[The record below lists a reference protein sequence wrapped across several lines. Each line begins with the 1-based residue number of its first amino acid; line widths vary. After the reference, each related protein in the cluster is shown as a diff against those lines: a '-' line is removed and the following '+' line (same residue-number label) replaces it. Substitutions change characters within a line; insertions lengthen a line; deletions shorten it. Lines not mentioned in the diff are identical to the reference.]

1 MTKVSEFYNKVRR
14 RKKGEGAFLARRSG
28 GERAVFIVAF
38 IILAV
43 YSVSLLLPLL
53 WMLMNSFKDGT
64 EYAMDVV
71 AATTLRFPEAWKFS
85 NYANVFAEI
94 TYNNVNFFG
103 MLGDS
108 IYFIVVGSGLELY
121 FTTAVSYVI
130 SKYKFKGRNFIYSV
144 AIFAMTMPIIGN
156 MASGIKLR
164 AAFGIYDNLLAVFFT
179 AGAGAFGFNF
189 LMLYAFFKS
198 VPWSYAEAVFIDG
211 GNHFTVFFKIM
222 LPQAAGPIATLCIM
236 SAIGS
241 WNDYMPMIL
250 YLPSYPTLASGLYT
264 YQSNAIRGVNF
275 PVYFAGVIISLIP
288 VIVIFACFSDLM
300 MKNMSVGG
308 LKG

>member
-14 RKKGEGAFLARRSG
+14 RKKGEDAFLARRSG
-28 GERAVFIVAF
+28 GERVVFIVAF

-108 IYFIVVGSGLELY
+108 IYFIVVGSGLELF

-211 GNHFTVFFKIM
+211 GNHFTVFFRIM
-222 LPQAAGPIATLCIM
+222 LPLAMPMVTTLFIL
-236 SAIGS
+236 SAIAG
-241 WNDYMPMIL
+241 WNDYTTPML
-250 YLPSYPTLASGLYT
+250 YFPSFPNVAMGLYMVSQTLTRGDMST
-264 YQSNAIRGVNF
+264 YYAALAITTV
-275 PVYFAGVIISLIP
+275 PVVALFAG
-288 VIVIFACFSDLM
+288 FSDKI
-300 MKNMSVGG
+300 MKNYSIGG

>member
-1 MTKVSEFYNKVRR
+1 MTKVSEFYKKIRR

-71 AATTLRFPEAWKFS
+71 AATTLRFPDVWKFS

-108 IYFIVVGSGLELY
+108 IYFIVVGSGLELF

-211 GNHFTVFFKIM
+211 GNHFTVFFRIM
-222 LPQAAGPIATLCIM
+222 LPLAMPMVTTLFIL
-236 SAIGS
+236 SAIAG
-241 WNDYMPMIL
+241 WNDYTTPML
-250 YLPSYPTLASGLYT
+250 YFPSFPNVAMGLYMVSQTLTRGDMST
-264 YQSNAIRGVNF
+264 YYAALVITTV
-275 PVYFAGVIISLIP
+275 PVVALFAG
-288 VIVIFACFSDLM
+288 FSDKI
-300 MKNMSVGG
+300 MKNYSIGG

>member
-108 IYFIVVGSGLELY
+108 IYFIVVGSGLELF

-211 GNHFTVFFKIM
+211 GNHFTVFFRIM
-222 LPQAAGPIATLCIM
+222 LPLAMPMVTTLFIL
-236 SAIGS
+236 SAIAG
-241 WNDYMPMIL
+241 WNDYTTPML
-250 YLPSYPTLASGLYT
+250 YFPSFPNVAMGLYMVSQTLTRGDMST
-264 YQSNAIRGVNF
+264 YYAALAITTV
-275 PVYFAGVIISLIP
+275 PVVALFAG
-288 VIVIFACFSDLM
+288 FSDKI
-300 MKNMSVGG
+300 MKNYSIGG

>member
-28 GERAVFIVAF
+28 GERVVFIVAF

-108 IYFIVVGSGLELY
+108 IYFIVVGSGLELF

-211 GNHFTVFFKIM
+211 GNHFTVFFRIM
-222 LPQAAGPIATLCIM
+222 LPLAMPMVTTLFIL
-236 SAIGS
+236 SAIAG
-241 WNDYMPMIL
+241 WNDYTTPML
-250 YLPSYPTLASGLYT
+250 YFPSFPNVAMGLYMVSQTLTRGDMST
-264 YQSNAIRGVNF
+264 YYAALVITTV
-275 PVYFAGVIISLIP
+275 PVVALFAG
-288 VIVIFACFSDLM
+288 FSDKI
-300 MKNMSVGG
+300 MKNYSIGG
-308 LKG
+308 LKE

>member
-1 MTKVSEFYNKVRR
+1 MTKVSEFYNKVCR

-28 GERAVFIVAF
+28 GERVVFIVAF

-108 IYFIVVGSGLELY
+108 IYFIVVGSGLELF

-211 GNHFTVFFKIM
+211 GNHFTVFFRIM
-222 LPQAAGPIATLCIM
+222 LPLAMPMVTTLFIL
-236 SAIGS
+236 SAIAG
-241 WNDYMPMIL
+241 WNDYTTPML
-250 YLPSYPTLASGLYT
+250 YFPSFPNVAMGLYMVSQTLTRGDMST
-264 YQSNAIRGVNF
+264 YYAALVITTV
-275 PVYFAGVIISLIP
+275 PVVALFAG
-288 VIVIFACFSDLM
+288 FSDKI
-300 MKNMSVGG
+300 MKNYSIGG

>member
-28 GERAVFIVAF
+28 GERVVFIVAF

-108 IYFIVVGSGLELY
+108 IYFIVVGSGLELF

-211 GNHFTVFFKIM
+211 GNHFTVFFRIM
-222 LPQAAGPIATLCIM
+222 LPLAMPMVTTLFIL
-236 SAIGS
+236 SAIAG
-241 WNDYMPMIL
+241 WNDYTTPML
-250 YLPSYPTLASGLYT
+250 YFPSFPNVAMGLYMVSQTLTRGDMST
-264 YQSNAIRGVNF
+264 YYAALVITTV
-275 PVYFAGVIISLIP
+275 PVVALFAG
-288 VIVIFACFSDLM
+288 FSDKI
-300 MKNMSVGG
+300 MKNYSIGG

>member
-85 NYANVFAEI
+85 NYANIFAEI

-108 IYFIVVGSGLELY
+108 IYFIVVGSGLELF

-211 GNHFTVFFKIM
+211 GNHFTVFFRIM
-222 LPQAAGPIATLCIM
+222 LPLAMPMVTTLFIL
-236 SAIGS
+236 SAIAG
-241 WNDYMPMIL
+241 WNDYTTPML
-250 YLPSYPTLASGLYT
+250 YFPSFPNVAMGLYMVSQTLTRGDMST
-264 YQSNAIRGVNF
+264 YYAALVITTV
-275 PVYFAGVIISLIP
+275 PVVALFAG
-288 VIVIFACFSDLM
+288 FSDKI
-300 MKNMSVGG
+300 MKNYSIGG

>member
-108 IYFIVVGSGLELY
+108 VYFIVVGSGLELF

-211 GNHFTVFFKIM
+211 GNHFTVFFRIM
-222 LPQAAGPIATLCIM
+222 LPLAMPMVTTLFIL
-236 SAIGS
+236 SAIAG
-241 WNDYMPMIL
+241 WNDYTTPML
-250 YLPSYPTLASGLYT
+250 YFPSFPNVAMGLYMVSQTLTRGDMST
-264 YQSNAIRGVNF
+264 YYAALVITTV
-275 PVYFAGVIISLIP
+275 PVVALFAG
-288 VIVIFACFSDLM
+288 FSDKI
-300 MKNMSVGG
+300 MKNYSIGG

>member
-108 IYFIVVGSGLELY
+108 IYFIVVGSGLELF

-211 GNHFTVFFKIM
+211 GNHFTVFFRIM
-222 LPQAAGPIATLCIM
+222 LPLAMPMVTTLFIL
-236 SAIGS
+236 SAIAG
-241 WNDYMPMIL
+241 WNDYTTPML
-250 YLPSYPTLASGLYT
+250 YFPNFPNVAMGLYMVSQTLTRGDMST
-264 YQSNAIRGVNF
+264 YYAALVITTV
-275 PVYFAGVIISLIP
+275 PVVALFAG
-288 VIVIFACFSDLM
+288 FSDKI
-300 MKNMSVGG
+300 MKNYSIGG
-308 LKG
+308 VKG

>member
-108 IYFIVVGSGLELY
+108 IYFIVVGSGLELF

-164 AAFGIYDNLLAVFFT
+164 AAFGIYDNLLAVFLT

-211 GNHFTVFFKIM
+211 GNHFTVFFRIM
-222 LPQAAGPIATLCIM
+222 LPLAMPMVTTLFIL
-236 SAIGS
+236 SAIAG
-241 WNDYMPMIL
+241 WNDYTTPML
-250 YLPSYPTLASGLYT
+250 YFPSFPNVAMGLYMVSQTLTRGDMST
-264 YQSNAIRGVNF
+264 YYAALVITTV
-275 PVYFAGVIISLIP
+275 PVVALFAG
-288 VIVIFACFSDLM
+288 FSDKI
-300 MKNMSVGG
+300 MKNYSIGG

>member
-108 IYFIVVGSGLELY
+108 IYFIVVGSGLELF

-211 GNHFTVFFKIM
+211 GNHFTVFFRIM
-222 LPQAAGPIATLCIM
+222 LPLAMPMVTTLFIL
-236 SAIGS
+236 SAIAG
-241 WNDYMPMIL
+241 WNDYTTPML
-250 YLPSYPTLASGLYT
+250 YFPSFPNVAMGLYMVSQTLTRGDMST
-264 YQSNAIRGVNF
+264 YYAALVITTV
-275 PVYFAGVIISLIP
+275 PVVALFAG
-288 VIVIFACFSDLM
+288 FSDKI
-300 MKNMSVGG
+300 MKNYSIGG

>member
-1 MTKVSEFYNKVRR
+1 MTKVSEFYKKVRR

-108 IYFIVVGSGLELY
+108 IYFIVVGSGLELF

-179 AGAGAFGFNF
+179 AGSGAFGFNF

-211 GNHFTVFFKIM
+211 GNHFTVFFRIM
-222 LPQAAGPIATLCIM
+222 LPLAMPMVTTLFIL
-236 SAIGS
+236 SAIAG
-241 WNDYMPMIL
+241 WNDYTTPML
-250 YLPSYPTLASGLYT
+250 YFPSFPNVAMGLYMVSQTLTRGDMST
-264 YQSNAIRGVNF
+264 YYAALVITTV
-275 PVYFAGVIISLIP
+275 PVVALFAG
-288 VIVIFACFSDLM
+288 FSDKI
-300 MKNMSVGG
+300 MKNYSIGG

>member
-14 RKKGEGAFLARRSG
+14 RKKGEGAFLGRRSG

-108 IYFIVVGSGLELY
+108 IYFIVVGSGLELF

-211 GNHFTVFFKIM
+211 GNHFTVFFRIM
-222 LPQAAGPIATLCIM
+222 LPLAMPMVTTLFIL
-236 SAIGS
+236 SAIAG
-241 WNDYMPMIL
+241 WNDYTTPML
-250 YLPSYPTLASGLYT
+250 YFPSFPNVAMGLYMVSQTLTRGDMST
-264 YQSNAIRGVNF
+264 YYAALVITTV
-275 PVYFAGVIISLIP
+275 PVVALFAG
-288 VIVIFACFSDLM
+288 FSDKI
-300 MKNMSVGG
+300 MKNYSIGG

>member
-14 RKKGEGAFLARRSG
+14 RKKGESAFLARRSG

-108 IYFIVVGSGLELY
+108 IYFIVVGSGLELF

-211 GNHFTVFFKIM
+211 GNHFTVFFRIM
-222 LPQAAGPIATLCIM
+222 LPLAMPMVTTLFIL
-236 SAIGS
+236 SAIAG
-241 WNDYMPMIL
+241 WNDYTTPML
-250 YLPSYPTLASGLYT
+250 YFPSFPNVAMGLYMVSQTLTRGDMST
-264 YQSNAIRGVNF
+264 YYAALVITTV
-275 PVYFAGVIISLIP
+275 PVVALFAG
-288 VIVIFACFSDLM
+288 FSDKI
-300 MKNMSVGG
+300 MKNYSIGG

>member
-14 RKKGEGAFLARRSG
+14 RKKGDGAFLARRSG
-28 GERAVFIVAF
+28 GERVVFIVAF

-108 IYFIVVGSGLELY
+108 IYFIVVGSGLELF

-211 GNHFTVFFKIM
+211 GNHFTVFFRIM
-222 LPQAAGPIATLCIM
+222 LPLAMPMVTTLFIL
-236 SAIGS
+236 SAIAG
-241 WNDYMPMIL
+241 WNDYTTPML
-250 YLPSYPTLASGLYT
+250 YFPSFPNVAMGLYMVSQTLTRGDMST
-264 YQSNAIRGVNF
+264 YYAALVITTV
-275 PVYFAGVIISLIP
+275 PVVALFAG
-288 VIVIFACFSDLM
+288 FSDKI
-300 MKNMSVGG
+300 MKNYSIGG

>member
-14 RKKGEGAFLARRSG
+14 RKKGEGTFLARRSG
-28 GERAVFIVAF
+28 GERVVFIVAF

-108 IYFIVVGSGLELY
+108 IYFIVVGSGLELF

-130 SKYKFKGRNFIYSV
+130 SKYKFKVRNFIYSV

-211 GNHFTVFFKIM
+211 GNHFTVFFRIM
-222 LPQAAGPIATLCIM
+222 LPLAMPMVTTLFIL
-236 SAIGS
+236 SAIAG
-241 WNDYMPMIL
+241 WNDYTTPML
-250 YLPSYPTLASGLYT
+250 YFPSFPNVAMGLYMVSQTLTRGDMST
-264 YQSNAIRGVNF
+264 YYAALVITTV
-275 PVYFAGVIISLIP
+275 PVVALFAG
-288 VIVIFACFSDLM
+288 FSDKI
-300 MKNMSVGG
+300 MKNYSIGG

>member
-28 GERAVFIVAF
+28 GERVVFIVAF

-64 EYAMDVV
+64 EYVMDVV

-85 NYANVFAEI
+85 NYANIFAEI

-108 IYFIVVGSGLELY
+108 IYFIVVGSGLELF

-211 GNHFTVFFKIM
+211 GNHFTVFFRIM
-222 LPQAAGPIATLCIM
+222 LPLAMPMVTTLFIL
-236 SAIGS
+236 SAIAG
-241 WNDYMPMIL
+241 WNDYTTPML
-250 YLPSYPTLASGLYT
+250 YFPSFPNVAMGLYMVTKTLTRGDMST
-264 YQSNAIRGVNF
+264 YYAALVITTV
-275 PVYFAGVIISLIP
+275 PVVALFAG
-288 VIVIFACFSDLM
+288 FSDKI
-300 MKNMSVGG
+300 MKNYSIGG

>member
-14 RKKGEGAFLARRSG
+14 RKKGAGAFLARRSG

-85 NYANVFAEI
+85 NYANGFAGI
-94 TYNNVNFFG
+94 ICNNVNFFG

-108 IYFIVVGSGLELY
+108 IYFIVVGSGLELF

-130 SKYKFKGRNFIYSV
+130 SKYNFKGRNFIYSV

-211 GNHFTVFFKIM
+211 GNHFTVFFRIM
-222 LPQAAGPIATLCIM
+222 LPLAMPMVTTLFIL
-236 SAIGS
+236 SAIAG
-241 WNDYMPMIL
+241 WNDYTTPML
-250 YLPSYPTLASGLYT
+250 YFPSFPNVAMGLYMVSQTLTRGDMST
-264 YQSNAIRGVNF
+264 YYAALVITTV
-275 PVYFAGVIISLIP
+275 PVVALFAG
-288 VIVIFACFSDLM
+288 FSDKI
-300 MKNMSVGG
+300 MKNYSIGG

>member
-108 IYFIVVGSGLELY
+108 IYFIVVGSGLELF

-211 GNHFTVFFKIM
+211 GNHFTVFFRIM
-222 LPQAAGPIATLCIM
+222 LPLAMPMVTTLFIL
-236 SAIGS
+236 SAIAG
-241 WNDYMPMIL
+241 WNDYTTPML
-250 YLPSYPTLASGLYT
+250 YFPSFPNVAMGLYMVSQTLTRGDMST
-264 YQSNAIRGVNF
+264 YYAALVITTV
-275 PVYFAGVIISLIP
+275 PVVALFAG
-288 VIVIFACFSDLM
+288 FSDII
-300 MKNMSVGG
+300 MKNYSIGG

>member
-14 RKKGEGAFLARRSG
+14 RKKGDGAFLARRSG

-108 IYFIVVGSGLELY
+108 IYFIVVGSGLEFF

-211 GNHFTVFFKIM
+211 GNHFTVFFRIM
-222 LPQAAGPIATLCIM
+222 LPLAMPMVTTLFIL
-236 SAIGS
+236 SAIAG
-241 WNDYMPMIL
+241 WNDYTTPML
-250 YLPSYPTLASGLYT
+250 YFPSFPNVAMGLYMVSQTLTRGDMST
-264 YQSNAIRGVNF
+264 YYAALVITTV
-275 PVYFAGVIISLIP
+275 PVVALFAG
-288 VIVIFACFSDLM
+288 FSDKI
-300 MKNMSVGG
+300 MKNYSIGG

>member
-14 RKKGEGAFLARRSG
+14 RKKGEDAFLARRSG

-108 IYFIVVGSGLELY
+108 IYFIVVGSGLELF

-211 GNHFTVFFKIM
+211 GNHFTVFFRIM
-222 LPQAAGPIATLCIM
+222 LPLAMPMVTTLFIL
-236 SAIGS
+236 SAIAG
-241 WNDYMPMIL
+241 WNDYTTPML
-250 YLPSYPTLASGLYT
+250 YFPSFPNVAMGLYMVSQTLTRGDMST
-264 YQSNAIRGVNF
+264 YYAALVITTV
-275 PVYFAGVIISLIP
+275 PVVALFAG
-288 VIVIFACFSDLM
+288 FSDKI
-300 MKNMSVGG
+300 MKNYSIGG

>member
-28 GERAVFIVAF
+28 GERVVFIVAF

-108 IYFIVVGSGLELY
+108 IYFIVVGSGLELF

-211 GNHFTVFFKIM
+211 GNHFTVFFRIM
-222 LPQAAGPIATLCIM
+222 LPLAMPMVTTLFIL
-236 SAIGS
+236 SAIAG
-241 WNDYMPMIL
+241 WNDYTTPML
-250 YLPSYPTLASGLYT
+250 YFPSFPNVAMGLYMASQTLTRGDMST
-264 YQSNAIRGVNF
+264 YYAALAITTV
-275 PVYFAGVIISLIP
+275 PVVALFAG
-288 VIVIFACFSDLM
+288 FSDKI
-300 MKNMSVGG
+300 MKNYSIGG

>member
-14 RKKGEGAFLARRSG
+14 RKKGAGAFLARRSG

-108 IYFIVVGSGLELY
+108 IYFIVVGSGLELF

-211 GNHFTVFFKIM
+211 GNHFTVFFRIM
-222 LPQAAGPIATLCIM
+222 LPLAMPMVTTLFIL
-236 SAIGS
+236 SAIAG
-241 WNDYMPMIL
+241 WNDYTTPML
-250 YLPSYPTLASGLYT
+250 YFPSFPNVAMGLYMVSQTLTRGDMST
-264 YQSNAIRGVNF
+264 YYAALVITTV
-275 PVYFAGVIISLIP
+275 PVVALFAG
-288 VIVIFACFSDLM
+288 FSDKI
-300 MKNMSVGG
+300 MKNYSIGG

>member
-1 MTKVSEFYNKVRR
+1 MTKVSEFYKKVRR

-108 IYFIVVGSGLELY
+108 IYFIVVGSGLELF

-211 GNHFTVFFKIM
+211 GNHFTVFFRIM
-222 LPQAAGPIATLCIM
+222 LPLAMPMVTTLFIL
-236 SAIGS
+236 SAIAG
-241 WNDYMPMIL
+241 WNDYTTPML
-250 YLPSYPTLASGLYT
+250 YFPSFPNVAMGLYMVSQTLTRGDMST
-264 YQSNAIRGVNF
+264 YYAALVITTV
-275 PVYFAGVIISLIP
+275 PVVALFAG
-288 VIVIFACFSDLM
+288 FSDKI
-300 MKNMSVGG
+300 MKNYSIGG

>member
-108 IYFIVVGSGLELY
+108 IYFIVVGSGLELF

-211 GNHFTVFFKIM
+211 GNHFTVFFRIM
-222 LPQAAGPIATLCIM
+222 LPLAMPMVTTLFIL
-236 SAIGS
+236 SAIAG
-241 WNDYMPMIL
+241 WNDYTTPML
-250 YLPSYPTLASGLYT
+250 YFPSFPNVAMGLYMASQTLTRGDMST
-264 YQSNAIRGVNF
+264 YYAALAITTV
-275 PVYFAGVIISLIP
+275 PVVALFAG
-288 VIVIFACFSDLM
+288 FSDKI
-300 MKNMSVGG
+300 MKNYSIGG

>member
-14 RKKGEGAFLARRSG
+14 RKKGDGAFLARRSG

-108 IYFIVVGSGLELY
+108 IYFIVVGSGLELF

-211 GNHFTVFFKIM
+211 GNHFTVFFRIM
-222 LPQAAGPIATLCIM
+222 LPLAMPMVTTLFIL
-236 SAIGS
+236 SAIAG
-241 WNDYMPMIL
+241 WNDYTTPML
-250 YLPSYPTLASGLYT
+250 YFPSFPNVAMGLYMVSQTLTRGDMST
-264 YQSNAIRGVNF
+264 YYAALVITTV
-275 PVYFAGVIISLIP
+275 PVVALFAG
-288 VIVIFACFSDLM
+288 FSDKI
-300 MKNMSVGG
+300 MKNYSIGG

>member
-14 RKKGEGAFLARRSG
+14 RKKGEGTFLARRSG
-28 GERAVFIVAF
+28 GERVVFIVAF

-108 IYFIVVGSGLELY
+108 IYFIVVGSGLELF

-211 GNHFTVFFKIM
+211 GNHFTVFFRIM
-222 LPQAAGPIATLCIM
+222 LPLAMPMVTTLFIL
-236 SAIGS
+236 SAIAG
-241 WNDYMPMIL
+241 WNDYTTPML
-250 YLPSYPTLASGLYT
+250 YFPSFPNVAMGLYMVSQTLTRGDMST
-264 YQSNAIRGVNF
+264 YYAALVITTV
-275 PVYFAGVIISLIP
+275 PVVALFAG
-288 VIVIFACFSDLM
+288 FSDKI
-300 MKNMSVGG
+300 MKNYSIGG

>member
-85 NYANVFAEI
+85 NYAKVFAEI

-108 IYFIVVGSGLELY
+108 IYFIVVGSGLELF

-211 GNHFTVFFKIM
+211 GNHFTVFFRIM
-222 LPQAAGPIATLCIM
+222 LPLAMPMVTTLFIL
-236 SAIGS
+236 SAIAG
-241 WNDYMPMIL
+241 WNDYTTPML
-250 YLPSYPTLASGLYT
+250 YFPSFPNVAMGLYMVSQTLTRGDMST
-264 YQSNAIRGVNF
+264 YYAALVITTV
-275 PVYFAGVIISLIP
+275 PVVALFAG
-288 VIVIFACFSDLM
+288 FSDKI
-300 MKNMSVGG
+300 MKNYSIGG

>member
-211 GNHFTVFFKIM
+211 GNHFTVFFRIM
-222 LPQAAGPIATLCIM
+222 LPLAMPMVTTLFIL
-236 SAIGS
+236 SAIAG
-241 WNDYMPMIL
+241 WNDYTTPML
-250 YLPSYPTLASGLYT
+250 YFPSFPNVAMGLYMVSQTLTRGDMST
-264 YQSNAIRGVNF
+264 YYAALVITTV
-275 PVYFAGVIISLIP
+275 PVVALFAG
-288 VIVIFACFSDLM
+288 FSDKI
-300 MKNMSVGG
+300 MKNYSIGG

>member
-1 MTKVSEFYNKVRR
+1 MTKVSEFYKKIRR
-14 RKKGEGAFLARRSG
+14 RKKGAGAFLARRSG

-71 AATTLRFPEAWKFS
+71 AATTLRFPDVWKFS

-108 IYFIVVGSGLELY
+108 IYFIVVGSGLELF

-211 GNHFTVFFKIM
+211 GNHFTVFFRIM
-222 LPQAAGPIATLCIM
+222 LPLAMPMVTTLFIL
-236 SAIGS
+236 SAIAG
-241 WNDYMPMIL
+241 WNDYTTPML
-250 YLPSYPTLASGLYT
+250 YFPSFPNVAMGLYMVSQTLTRGDMST
-264 YQSNAIRGVNF
+264 YYAALVITTV
-275 PVYFAGVIISLIP
+275 PVVALFAG
-288 VIVIFACFSDLM
+288 FSDKI
-300 MKNMSVGG
+300 MKNYSIGG

>member
-108 IYFIVVGSGLELY
+108 IYFIVVGSGLELF

-211 GNHFTVFFKIM
+211 GNHFTVFFRIM
-222 LPQAAGPIATLCIM
+222 LPLAMPMVTTLFIL
-236 SAIGS
+236 SAIAG
-241 WNDYMPMIL
+241 WNDYTTPML
-250 YLPSYPTLASGLYT
+250 YFPSFPNVAMGLYMVSQTLTRGDMST
-264 YQSNAIRGVNF
+264 YYAALVITTV
-275 PVYFAGVIISLIP
+275 PVVALFAG
-288 VIVIFACFSDLM
+288 FSDKI
-300 MKNMSVGG
+300 MKNYSIGG
-308 LKG
+308 VKG

>member
-14 RKKGEGAFLARRSG
+14 RKKGDGAFLARRSG
-28 GERAVFIVAF
+28 GERVVFIVAF

-71 AATTLRFPEAWKFS
+71 AATTLRFPEAWKVS

-108 IYFIVVGSGLELY
+108 IYFIVVGSGLELF

-211 GNHFTVFFKIM
+211 GNHFTVFFRIM
-222 LPQAAGPIATLCIM
+222 LPLAMPMVTTLFIL
-236 SAIGS
+236 SAIAG
-241 WNDYMPMIL
+241 WNDYTTPML
-250 YLPSYPTLASGLYT
+250 YFPSFPNVAMGLYMVSQTLTRGDMST
-264 YQSNAIRGVNF
+264 YYAALVITTV
-275 PVYFAGVIISLIP
+275 PVVALFAG
-288 VIVIFACFSDLM
+288 FSDKI
-300 MKNMSVGG
+300 MKNYSIGG

>member
-28 GERAVFIVAF
+28 GERVVFIVAF

-108 IYFIVVGSGLELY
+108 IYFIVVGSGLELF

-211 GNHFTVFFKIM
+211 GNHFSVFFRIM
-222 LPQAAGPIATLCIM
+222 LPQARAGICAVGFM
-236 SAIGS
+236 VAIGV
-241 WNDYMPMIL
+241 WNDYFTPFM
-250 YLPSYPTLASGLYT
+250 YLPSMYTLATGLQDLSTQATTTGAYT
-264 YQSNAIRGVNF
+264 QL
-275 PVYFAGVIISLIP
+275 FAA
-288 VIVIFACFSDLM
+288 VIVATLPLLIIFGFLQKTIMENTIA
-300 MKNMSVGG
+300 GG

>member
-108 IYFIVVGSGLELY
+108 IYFIVVGSGLELF

-164 AAFGIYDNLLAVFFT
+164 AALGIYDNLLAVFFT

-211 GNHFTVFFKIM
+211 GNHFTVFFRIM
-222 LPQAAGPIATLCIM
+222 LPLAMPMVTTLFIL
-236 SAIGS
+236 SAIAG
-241 WNDYMPMIL
+241 WNDYTTPML
-250 YLPSYPTLASGLYT
+250 YFPSFPNVAMGLYMASQTLTRGDMST
-264 YQSNAIRGVNF
+264 YYAALAITTV
-275 PVYFAGVIISLIP
+275 PVVALFAG
-288 VIVIFACFSDLM
+288 FSDKI
-300 MKNMSVGG
+300 MKNYSIGG

>member
-108 IYFIVVGSGLELY
+108 IYFIVVGSGLELF

-211 GNHFTVFFKIM
+211 GNHFTVFFRIM
-222 LPQAAGPIATLCIM
+222 LPLAMPMITTLFIL
-236 SAIGS
+236 SAIAG
-241 WNDYMPMIL
+241 WNDYTTPML
-250 YLPSYPTLASGLYT
+250 YFPSFPNVAMGLYMVSQTLTRGDMST
-264 YQSNAIRGVNF
+264 YYAALVITTV
-275 PVYFAGVIISLIP
+275 PVVALFAG
-288 VIVIFACFSDLM
+288 FSDKI
-300 MKNMSVGG
+300 MKNYSIGG

>member
-1 MTKVSEFYNKVRR
+1 MTKISEFYNKVRR

-108 IYFIVVGSGLELY
+108 IYFIVVGSGLELF

-211 GNHFTVFFKIM
+211 GNHFTVFFRIM
-222 LPQAAGPIATLCIM
+222 LPLAMPMVTTLFIL
-236 SAIGS
+236 SAIAG
-241 WNDYMPMIL
+241 WNDYTTPML
-250 YLPSYPTLASGLYT
+250 YFPSFPNVAMGLYMVSQTLTRGDMST
-264 YQSNAIRGVNF
+264 YYAALVITTV
-275 PVYFAGVIISLIP
+275 PVVALFAG
-288 VIVIFACFSDLM
+288 FSDKI
-300 MKNMSVGG
+300 MKNYSIGG

>member
-1 MTKVSEFYNKVRR
+1 
-14 RKKGEGAFLARRSG
+14 
-28 GERAVFIVAF
+28 
-38 IILAV
+38 
-43 YSVSLLLPLL
+43 
-53 WMLMNSFKDGT
+53 
-64 EYAMDVV
+64 
-71 AATTLRFPEAWKFS
+71 
-85 NYANVFAEI
+85 
-94 TYNNVNFFG
+94 

-108 IYFIVVGSGLELY
+108 IYFIVVGSGLELF

-211 GNHFTVFFKIM
+211 GNHFTVFFRIM
-222 LPQAAGPIATLCIM
+222 LPLAMPMVTTLFIL
-236 SAIGS
+236 SAIAG
-241 WNDYMPMIL
+241 WNDYTTPML
-250 YLPSYPTLASGLYT
+250 YFPSFPNVAMGLYMVSQTLTRGDMST
-264 YQSNAIRGVNF
+264 YYAALVITTV
-275 PVYFAGVIISLIP
+275 PVVALFAG
-288 VIVIFACFSDLM
+288 FSDKI
-300 MKNMSVGG
+300 MKNYSIGG